1 MSSAFESRS
10 GYYAGGLLRQLFCS
24 HVTLTKVRVRTCYR
38 RHPELVSGSAL
49 VTFFFST
56 FLFVNKKYVALVVLF
71 GLLLLLP
78 FTVQTVADLR
88 GEKRFVSLDI
98 FKDVVY
104 TPFVRESNMTAG
116 AAKLDS
122 VWRSA
127 REAIAGGAETAD
139 ALEPVIGA
147 LSDLEAVA
155 LTVNAYAQL
164 DTAEAGYKLLKQA
177 DTLLAILE
185 DEPENFKSVDST
197 LKAVVGEFGQFS
209 LWRAFL
215 DVKHYGVWTSRY
227 LRAFEKKVED
237 ENALVLAVRPR
248 YQLAV
253 WNIFSDPGEKVVL
266 GAAGDCIGAG
276 CGRDTAMASDRWL
289 FYRQDVEFL
298 VQPSPLDVRSAK
310 LDNPIKAIEKFRDQ
324 LKAKGVELLV
334 VITPGK
340 PSIYPERLTG
350 HASSAAD
357 HANSIGLQSHG
368 KKILD
373 SLAKLGFNTVDLYTP
388 LLAAKSR
395 DSVEGPLY
403 LNDDTHWTPR
413 GAELAAAEI
422 AAAVNRLESDG
433 KINYEKIKI
442 NDLQFDWPPLNY
454 IASDTVADRMGDV
467 GEMSG
472 LNKFGVF
479 KTQRVT
485 GHVVMQQDINTRID
499 IAQSSANCLDS
510 IKRECPKDDD
520 SCYMT
525 KLFQCDEKDV
535 ACVRTL
541 TKSCP
546 KGSAFDSCYHA
557 RLEPCE
563 LNDSVYYDTTRTPF
577 KDDFRIAQILILGDS
592 FSRIYQTDSPVNAG
606 WIAHFAKNMKRPVA
620 SIVSDG
626 GASTLVREKLA
637 RKAGVLKGKKLLI
650 WEFVERDLRFGA
662 EGWKD
667 VNF

>member
-1 MSSAFESRS
+1 MSSAFESRT
-10 GYYAGGLLRQLFCS
+10 GYLRWRITPPVF
-24 HVTLTKVRVRTCYR
+24 YII
-38 RHPELVSGSAL
+38 A
-49 VTFFFST
+49 
-56 FLFVNKKYVALVVLF
+56 VNKKYIAIVVLF
-71 GLLLLLP
+71 GILLLLP
-78 FTVQTVADLR
+78 FTVQAVADLR
-88 GEKRFVSLDI
+88 GDKRFVSFDI

-104 TPFVRESNMTAG
+104 TPFVRESNMSAG
-116 AAKLDS
+116 AMRLDS
-122 VWRSA
+122 AWRNA

-155 LTVNAYAQL
+155 LTVNAHASL

-177 DTLLAILE
+177 DTLLASLE
-185 DEPENFKSVDST
+185 DEPENFKAADST
-197 LKAVVGEFGQFS
+197 LKAVVGEFGKFS
-209 LWRAFL
+209 LVRAFL
-215 DVKHYGVWTSRY
+215 AVKHYGVWTSRY

-253 WNIFSDPGEKVVL
+253 WNIFNDPGEKVVL
-266 GAAGDCIGAG
+266 GSGEG
-276 CGRDTAMASDRWL
+276 RWL

-334 VITPGK
+334 VVTPGK

-350 HASSAAD
+350 NVSTVMATE
-357 HANSIGLQSHG
+357 SHG

-388 LLAAKSR
+388 LLAAKKDDASL
-395 DSVEGPLY
+395 GPLY

-422 AAAVNRLESDG
+422 AAAVKRLDSDG
-433 KINYEKIKI
+433 KINLTELRQKHADGSYPMSFVAK
-442 NDLQFDWPPLNY
+442 D
-454 IASDTVADRMGDV
+454 SVADRMGDV

-485 GHVVMQQDINTRID
+485 GHVVMQQNINSL
-499 IAQSSANCLDS
+499 ADS
-510 IKRECPKDDD
+510 ICIDSAYKECKNN
-520 SCYMT
+520 SNTLCLWT
-525 KLFQCDEKDV
+525 SLT
-535 ACVRTL
+535 ACGF
-541 TKSCP
+541 K
-546 KGSAFDSCYHA
+546 
-557 RLEPCE
+557 
-563 LNDSVYYDTTRTPF
+563 YDTTVTPF
-577 KDDFRIAQILILGDS
+577 KDDFRKAQILILGDS

-606 WIAHFAKNMKRPVA
+606 WIAHFAKNMNRPVA

-667 VNF
+667 VEL

>member
-1 MSSAFESRS
+1 M
-10 GYYAGGLLRQLFCS
+10 
-24 HVTLTKVRVRTCYR
+24 
-38 RHPELVSGSAL
+38 
-49 VTFFFST
+49 
-56 FLFVNKKYVALVVLF
+56 NKKYVAIVVLF
-71 GLLLLLP
+71 GILLLLP
-78 FTVQTVADLR
+78 FTVQAVADLR
-88 GEKRFVSLDI
+88 GDKRFVSFDI
-98 FKDVVY
+98 FKDIVY

-116 AAKLDS
+116 AMRLDS
-122 VWRSA
+122 AWRSA

-177 DTLLAILE
+177 DTLLASLE
-185 DEPENFKSVDST
+185 DEPESFKVVDST
-197 LKAVVGEFGQFS
+197 LKAVVGEFGHFS
-209 LWRAFL
+209 VVRAISG
-215 DVKHYGVWTSRY
+215 VKHYGVWTSRY

-253 WNIFSDPGEKVVL
+253 WNIFNDPGEKVVL
-266 GAAGDCIGAG
+266 GNGEG
-276 CGRDTAMASDRWL
+276 RWL

-310 LDNPIKAIEKFRDQ
+310 LDNPVQAILRFRDQ

-334 VITPGK
+334 VVTPGK

-350 HASSAAD
+350 ASPVAGINGADISRGVTAA
-357 HANSIGLQSHG
+357 GHG
-368 KKILD
+368 KSILD
-373 SLAKLGFNTVDLYTP
+373 SLARLGLHTVDLYTP
-388 LLAAKSR
+388 LLAAKA
-395 DSVEGPLY
+395 DDAKLGPLY

-413 GAELAAAEI
+413 GAELAAGVI
-422 AAAVNRLESDG
+422 AG
-433 KINYEKIKI
+433 KVREMVEAGVVDIGEPSMEYV
-442 NDLQFDWPPLNY
+442 
-454 IASDTVADRMGDV
+454 ASDSVADRMGDI

-479 KTQRVT
+479 KTQRVV
-485 GHVVMQQDINTRID
+485 GHVVSQQNIIERIGM
-499 IAQSSANCLDS
+499 AQSSANCLDS
-510 IKRECPKDDD
+510 LMKDCPERDD
-520 SCYMT
+520 SCYFA
-525 KLFQCDEKDV
+525 KNSPCDEDDA
-535 ACVRTL
+535 ACVRAL

-546 KGSAFDSCYHA
+546 KGSTFDSCYYA
-557 RLEPCE
+557 RMWPCE
-563 LNDSVYYDTTRTPF
+563 ESDSLYYDTTRTPF
-577 KDDFRIAQILILGDS
+577 KDDFRKAQILILGDS

-606 WIAHFAKNMKRPVA
+606 WIAHFAKEMGRPVA

-662 EGWKD
+662 EGWKEVD
-667 VNF
+667 F

>member
-1 MSSAFESRS
+1 
-10 GYYAGGLLRQLFCS
+10 
-24 HVTLTKVRVRTCYR
+24 
-38 RHPELVSGSAL
+38 
-49 VTFFFST
+49 
-56 FLFVNKKYVALVVLF
+56 VNKKYIIPVVIF
-71 GLLLLLP
+71 SILLLLP
-78 FTVQTVADLR
+78 FGVQAVADLR
-88 GEKRFVSLDI
+88 GEKRFQPFDI

-104 TPFVRESNMTAG
+104 TPIVREKKV
-116 AAKLDS
+116 AAAADSLD
-122 VWRSA
+122 VKWRAA
-127 REAIAGGAETAD
+127 REAIAAGAETAD
-139 ALEPVIGA
+139 ALEPVISS
-147 LSDLEAVA
+147 LSDLEASV
-155 LTVNAYAQL
+155 LSVNTYAEL
-164 DTAEAGYKLLKQA
+164 DTSEARYRSLKLA
-177 DTLLAILE
+177 DTLLSKLE
-185 DEPENFKSVDST
+185 DEPESFPQADSCIKSLVAD
-197 LKAVVGEFGQFS
+197 LGHVS

-227 LRAFEKKVED
+227 LRAFENKIDD
-237 ENALVLAVRPR
+237 ESAIVLALRPK

-253 WNIFSDPGEKVVL
+253 WNLFSDPGEKVVL

-276 CGRDTAMASDRWL
+276 CGRDTAAASDRWL

-310 LDNPIKAIEKFRDQ
+310 LDNPVKAIERFRDQ

-334 VITPGK
+334 VVTPGK

-350 HASSAAD
+350 GDSDASRDAAAAGNVAD

-373 SLAKLGFNTVDLYTP
+373 SLTRAGFNTVDLYTP

-413 GAELAAAEI
+413 GAELAAREI
-422 AAAVNRLESDG
+422 AAAVKRLEANG
-433 KINYEKIKI
+433 KIKLKNVQKNADGSYPVS
-442 NDLQFDWPPLNY
+442 FV
-454 IASDTVADRMGDV
+454 ASDSVADRMGDV

-472 LNKFGVF
+472 LNKFNVF
-479 KTQRVT
+479 KVQKVI
-485 GHVVMQQDINTRID
+485 GHVVMQQNIEERID
-499 IAQSSANCLDS
+499 MAQSSANCLDS
-510 IKRECPKDDD
+510 LKRECPKGDD
-520 SCYMT
+520 SCFRV
-525 KLFQCDEKDV
+525 KRGPCDEEDM
-535 ACVRTL
+535 ACVRAL

-546 KGSAFDSCYHA
+546 KGSAFDSCYHV
-557 RLEPCE
+557 RLNPCE
-563 LNDSVYYDTTRTPF
+563 ENDSLYYDTTITPF
-577 KDDFRIAQILILGDS
+577 KDDFRKSEILILGDS

-606 WIAHFAKNMKRPVA
+606 WIAHFAKNVNRPVA

-637 RKAGVLKGKKLLI
+637 RKASVLKGKKLLI

-667 VNF
+667 VDF

>member
-1 MSSAFESRS
+1 M
-10 GYYAGGLLRQLFCS
+10 
-24 HVTLTKVRVRTCYR
+24 
-38 RHPELVSGSAL
+38 
-49 VTFFFST
+49 
-56 FLFVNKKYVALVVLF
+56 NKKYIIPVVIF
-71 GLLLLLP
+71 SILLLLP
-78 FTVQTVADLR
+78 FGVQAVADLR
-88 GEKRFVSLDI
+88 GEKRFQPFDI

-104 TPFVRESNMTAG
+104 TPIVREKKV
-116 AAKLDS
+116 AAAADSLD
-122 VWRSA
+122 VKWRAA
-127 REAIAGGAETAD
+127 REAIAAGAEVAD
-139 ALEPVIGA
+139 ALEPVTSS
-147 LSDLEAVA
+147 LSDLEAAV
-155 LTVNAYAQL
+155 LSVNTYAEL
-164 DTAEAGYKLLKQA
+164 DTSEARYKSLKLA
-177 DTLLAILE
+177 DTLLSKLE
-185 DEPENFKSVDST
+185 DEPESFPQADSCIKSLVAD
-197 LKAVVGEFGQFS
+197 LGRVS

-227 LRAFEKKVED
+227 LRAFENKIDD
-237 ENALVLAVRPR
+237 ESAIVLALRPK

-253 WNIFSDPGEKVVL
+253 WNLFSDPGEKVVL

-276 CGRDTAMASDRWL
+276 CGRDTAAASDRWL

-310 LDNPIKAIEKFRDQ
+310 LDNPVKAIERFRDQ

-334 VITPGK
+334 VVTPGK

-350 HASSAAD
+350 KNSDAAGTA
-357 HANSIGLQSHG
+357 ANLENAVGFQSHG

-373 SLAKLGFNTVDLYTP
+373 SLTRAGFNTVDLYTP

-433 KINYEKIKI
+433 KIKLKALSECDDCK
-442 NDLQFDWPPLNY
+442 PPFSF
-454 IASDTVADRMGDV
+454 IAKDSVADRMGDV

-479 KTQRVT
+479 KVQKVT
-485 GHVVMQQDINTRID
+485 GHVVSQQNIKELEGDPL
-499 IAQSSANCLDS
+499 ADS
-510 IKRECPKDDD
+510 ICVDSAYKECMKVKTSDVFCLLT
-520 SCYMT
+520 SQTACAFKNT
-525 KLFQCDEKDV
+525 K
-535 ACVRTL
+535 
-541 TKSCP
+541 
-546 KGSAFDSCYHA
+546 
-557 RLEPCE
+557 
-563 LNDSVYYDTTRTPF
+563 YDTTVTPF
-577 KDDFRIAQILILGDS
+577 KDDFRKSEILILGDS

-606 WIAHFAKNMKRPVA
+606 WIAHFAKNMNRPVA

-637 RKAGVLKGKKLLI
+637 RKASVLKGKKLLI

-662 EGWKD
+662 EGWKNVD
-667 VNF
+667 F

>member
-1 MSSAFESRS
+1 MSSAFESRT
-10 GYYAGGLLRQLFCS
+10 GYFAGSLGCQ
-24 HVTLTKVRVRTCYR
+24 
-38 RHPELVSGSAL
+38 
-49 VTFFFST
+49 FFYIMG
-56 FLFVNKKYVALVVLF
+56 VKKKYIAIVVLF
-71 GLLLLLP
+71 GVLLLLP

-88 GEKRFVSLDI
+88 GDKRFVAFDI

-104 TPFVRESNMTAG
+104 TPFVHESNM
-116 AAKLDS
+116 AASAMHLDS
-122 VWRSA
+122 TWRTA
-127 REAIAGGAETAD
+127 RESIAAGSETAD

-177 DTLLAILE
+177 DTLLATLE
-185 DEPENFKSVDST
+185 DEPENFKAADSS

-215 DVKHYGVWTSRY
+215 AVKHYGVWTSRY

-253 WNIFSDPGEKVVL
+253 WNIFNDPGEKVVL
-266 GAAGDCIGAG
+266 GAAGKCIGKS
-276 CGRDTAMASDRWL
+276 CGRETAEASDRWL

-334 VITPGK
+334 VVTPGK

-350 HASSAAD
+350 RASSAAGAAAGND
-357 HANSIGLQSHG
+357 GAGLNGAGHG
-368 KKILD
+368 KAILD

-388 LLAAKSR
+388 LLAAKK
-395 DSVEGPLY
+395 DDANLGPLY

-422 AAAVNRLESDG
+422 AAAVKRLELDG

-442 NDLQFDWPPLNY
+442 NDLQLDWPPLNY

-479 KTQRVT
+479 KVQKVT
-485 GHVVMQQDINTRID
+485 GHVVMQQNINTRID

-563 LNDSVYYDTTRTPF
+563 LKDSVYYDTTRTPF
-577 KDDFRIAQILILGDS
+577 KDEFRIAQILILGDS
-592 FSRIYQTDSPVNAG
+592 FSRIYQTDAPVNAG

>member
-1 MSSAFESRS
+1 M
-10 GYYAGGLLRQLFCS
+10 
-24 HVTLTKVRVRTCYR
+24 
-38 RHPELVSGSAL
+38 
-49 VTFFFST
+49 
-56 FLFVNKKYVALVVLF
+56 NKKYVAIVGLF
-71 GLLLLLP
+71 GILLLLP
-78 FTVQTVADLR
+78 FTVQAVADLR
-88 GEKRFVSLDI
+88 GDKRFVSFDI
-98 FKDVVY
+98 FKDIVY

-116 AAKLDS
+116 AMRLDS
-122 VWRSA
+122 AWRAA
-127 REAIAGGAETAD
+127 RESIAGGAETVD

-177 DTLLAILE
+177 DTLLASLE
-185 DEPENFKSVDST
+185 DEPESFKVVDST
-197 LKAVVGEFGQFS
+197 LKAVVGEFGHFS
-209 LWRAFL
+209 VVRAISGI
-215 DVKHYGVWTSRY
+215 KHYGVWTSRY

-253 WNIFSDPGEKVVL
+253 WNIFNDPGEKVVL
-266 GAAGDCIGAG
+266 GAAGKCIGKS
-276 CGRDTAMASDRWL
+276 CGRETAEASDRWL

-334 VITPGK
+334 VVTPGK

-350 HASSAAD
+350 SAQVLNGAAD
-357 HANSIGLQSHG
+357 AGASRGKNAAGHG
-368 KKILD
+368 KAILD
-373 SLAKLGFNTVDLYTP
+373 SLSRLGLNTVDLYTP
-388 LLAAKSR
+388 LLAAKK
-395 DSVEGPLY
+395 DDATLGPLY

-422 AAAVNRLESDG
+422 AAAVKRLDSDG
-433 KINYEKIKI
+433 KINLTELRQKHADGSYPMSFVAK
-442 NDLQFDWPPLNY
+442 D
-454 IASDTVADRMGDV
+454 SVADRMGDV

-485 GHVVMQQDINTRID
+485 GHVVMQQNINSL
-499 IAQSSANCLDS
+499 ADS
-510 IKRECPKDDD
+510 ICIDSAYKECKNN
-520 SCYMT
+520 SNTLCLWT
-525 KLFQCDEKDV
+525 SLT
-535 ACVRTL
+535 ACGF
-541 TKSCP
+541 K
-546 KGSAFDSCYHA
+546 
-557 RLEPCE
+557 
-563 LNDSVYYDTTRTPF
+563 YDTTVTPF
-577 KDDFRIAQILILGDS
+577 KDDFRKAQILILGDS

-606 WIAHFAKNMKRPVA
+606 WIAHFAKNMNRPVA

-662 EGWKD
+662 EGWKEVD
-667 VNF
+667 F